1 MREILGR
8 RRESGPS
15 LLTAALTC
23 AEQWRW
29 PVVPG
34 AGLDDA
40 QAGRGAD
47 EPEPVHGT
55 GAAYGPAA
63 YGPEGRGPQDA
74 ETHEPDAGRPPREHL
89 GRDPGAGPGG
99 PADQGD
105 GNHRERER
113 QERCEGRGATARC
126 ACRRPECPVPGAH
139 PHDPGVLG
147 ATSDPRMVRWWWTT
161 RPHLPLILATGSRVS
176 AVSLPAAAGARAL
189 GALDRLGVRLGP
201 IVATPTRYALLVA
214 PYDMEELG
222 DLLDRHEWVPTS
234 LRYHGQGGYVVLPP
248 SPVSAGQARWARQ
261 PVADQSTGAPWLP
274 RIEIIVDTLVEAG
287 TTAPDGSRLM
297 Y

>member
-23 AEQWRW
+23 AEQWQW

-34 AGLDDA
+34 VGLDGARAARGTEAHDGSGRDEA
-40 QAGRGAD
+40 APPTDPEARDGQSSDQGERPGRIDEPAGPDGRG
-47 EPEPVHGT
+47 T
-55 GAAYGPAA
+55 S
-63 YGPEGRGPQDA
+63 
-74 ETHEPDAGRPPREHL
+74 
-89 GRDPGAGPGG
+89 
-99 PADQGD
+99 
-105 GNHRERER
+105 
-113 QERCEGRGATARC
+113 ARC
-126 ACRRPECPVPGAH
+126 ACMRPECPVPGAH

-147 ATSDPRMVRWWWTT
+147 ATRDPRMVRWWWTS
-161 RPHLPLILATGSRVS
+161 RPDQPLILATGGQVS

-189 GALDRLGVRLGP
+189 AALDRLGVRLGP
-201 IVATPTRYALLVA
+201 VVATATRYALLVA
-214 PYDMEELG
+214 PYAMEELG
-222 DLLDRHEWVPTS
+222 ELLDRHEWVPTS

-248 SPVSAGQARWARQ
+248 SPVGAGQARWVR
-261 PVADQSTGAPWLP
+261 PPTVAPGTGVPWLP

-287 TTAPDGSRLM
+287 RTAPDGTRLM

>member
-34 AGLDDA
+34 AGLDGSHA
-40 QAGRGAD
+40 ARGA
-47 EPEPVHGT
+47 EET
-55 GAAYGPAA
+55 GPAHGVGTA
-63 YGPEGRGPQDA
+63 PGTEPRDGGGR
-74 ETHEPDAGRPPREHL
+74 EAGRPVDL
-89 GRDPGAGPGG
+89 QGRDGQSPHQSGRPG
-99 PADQGD
+99 QHD
-105 GNHRERER
+105 GATGRD
-113 QERCEGRGATARC
+113 GRGTTARC
-126 ACRRPECPVPGAH
+126 ACSRPECPVPGAH

-147 ATSDPRMVRWWWTT
+147 ATRDPRMVRWWWTN
-161 RPHLPLILATGSRVS
+161 RPDQPLVLATGGQVS

-201 IVATPTRYALLVA
+201 VVATPTRYALLVA
-214 PYDMEELG
+214 PYAMEELG
-222 DLLDRHEWVPTS
+222 ELLDRHEWVPTS
-234 LRYHGQGGYVVLPP
+234 LRYHGQGGYLVLPP
-248 SPVSAGQARWARQ
+248 SPVSAGQARWVRPPA
-261 PVADQSTGAPWLP
+261 VAPDTGLPWLP

-287 TTAPDGSRLM
+287 RTAPDGSRLM